1 MIASISN
8 ISFLLI
14 NAYYFGSVHSFSVK
28 QKKVRLLP
36 SEIKCM
42 DLTQSYSITLLN
54 KLFSSVP
61 KRDYAIQDITLS
73 FGQQGIYPITST
85 NNFCLLVG
93 RSGCGKSTLLRVLS
107 GSEEPVSGSVILNDN
122 QLYSLERRFEKLAT
136 PIRLDKKP
144 DCFNKKKI
152 TVLKC
157 IEEKA
162 YSDLITV
169 EASRAIAIKFA
180 TLLSLS
186 DEEMNGN
193 PSSLS
198 PSAQYIFGIAC
209 ACVQSTAKTVYEKD
223 DGEIEL
229 PCPIV
234 LLDEMLDFETSIV
247 ATRVGKSLRELSR
260 AGAIIISATH
270 RPQHLKRF
278 ADRMITLSSGKVLI
292 NEPL

>member
-1 MIASISN
+1 
-8 ISFLLI
+8 
-14 NAYYFGSVHSFSVK
+14 
-28 QKKVRLLP
+28 
-36 SEIKCM
+36 
-42 DLTQSYSITLLN
+42 
-54 KLFSSVP
+54 VP
-61 KRDYAIQDITLS
+61 KREYAIQNITLS
-73 FGQQGIYPITST
+73 FGKQGIDPISSN

-107 GSEEPVSGSVILNDN
+107 GFEEPVSGSVILNDN

-144 DCFNKKKI
+144 DCLNKKKI

-157 IEEKA
+157 IEEEA

-198 PSAQYIFGIAC
+198 PSAQYLFGIAC

-292 NEPL
+292 NESL